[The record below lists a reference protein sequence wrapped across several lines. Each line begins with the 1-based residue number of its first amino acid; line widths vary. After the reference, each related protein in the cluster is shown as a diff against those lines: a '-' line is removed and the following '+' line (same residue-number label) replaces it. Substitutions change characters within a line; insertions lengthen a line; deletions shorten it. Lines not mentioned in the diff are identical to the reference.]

1 MICSNVQDE
10 SGAYKN
16 LLQELAQGE
25 GFGMPLYK
33 TMNVGPPHKPV
44 FMSTVELEG
53 EVFNGKTENSK
64 KLAELD
70 AARVAYVALIKRKS
84 AYF

>member
-1 MICSNVQDE
+1 MICSNIQGE
-10 SGAYKN
+10 SGTYKN

-53 EVFNGKTENSK
+53 EVFHGKTENSK

-70 AARVAYVALIKRKS
+70 AARVAYVALMKRKS
-84 AYF
+84 TYF